1 MTAQE
6 LLRAL
11 VDLIDKNSQS
21 DQPVNTNNAELTPVE
36 VDHTDQTTAS
46 RMVPPLQQ
54 KMELLKK
61 AAGVDSIYNDN
72 DAATSDSADCGS
84 SDELDILKKN
94 AGINKLAVVAHEAGE
109 DNDVL
114 G

>member
-1 MTAQE
+1 MTTQE

-11 VDLIDKNSQS
+11 AELIDRNSQPNQAAS
-21 DQPVNTNNAELTPVE
+21 PNKAVLAPVE
-36 VDHTDQTTAS
+36 VDNTDQTVTTT
-46 RMVPPLQQ
+46 MVPPLQL

-61 AAGVDSIYNDN
+61 AVGVDSIYDTDEPLDN
-72 DAATSDSADCGS
+72 A
-84 SDELDILKKN
+84 DELDILKKN
-94 AGINKLAVVAHEAGE
+94 AGINKMAVIAHEAGE

>member
-11 VDLIDKNSQS
+11 VDLIDKNSKS

-36 VDHTDQTTAS
+36 VDHTDQTVTTT
-46 RMVPPLQQ
+46 MVPPLQV

-61 AAGVDSIYNDN
+61 AVGVDSIYDTDEPSDN
-72 DAATSDSADCGS
+72 A
-84 SDELDILKKN
+84 DELDILKKN
-94 AGINKLAVVAHEAGE
+94 AGINPAVVQIASDDEPL
-109 DNDVL
+109 DV
-114 G
+114 